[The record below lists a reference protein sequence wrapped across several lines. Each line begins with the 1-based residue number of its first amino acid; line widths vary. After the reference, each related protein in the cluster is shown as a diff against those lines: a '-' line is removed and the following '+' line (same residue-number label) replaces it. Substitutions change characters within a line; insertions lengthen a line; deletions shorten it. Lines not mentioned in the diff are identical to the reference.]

1 MVAAVDAGTTTVH
14 AAVERPGEDRQ
25 DPPTGDLPAGAD
37 RRSHSTRIIFLLA
50 DRRHIPERKC
60 VACGQRF
67 PKQELIRV
75 VRTPEGSVLVDQAGK
90 RPGRGAYVCRSE
102 ICWQGG
108 VPKTSIERSLNITMP
123 PESQAQIAAFYRS
136 MVDDPIPV
144 EQ

>member
-1 MVAAVDAGTTTVH
+1 MVAEVGAGITAH
-14 AAVERPGEDRQ
+14 AAAERPGEDRQ
-25 DPPTGDLPAGAD
+25 DQLTGVEAAANSRPT
-37 RRSHSTRIIFLLA
+37 SSRIVLLLA

-90 RPGRGAYVCRSE
+90 RPGRGAYICRSE
-102 ICWQGG
+102 TCWQGG
-108 VPKTSIERSLNITMP
+108 IPKSSIERSLNITMT
-123 PESQAQIAAFYRS
+123 PESQSQIAAFYRS
-136 MVDDPIPV
+136 MVDNPIPG

>member
-1 MVAAVDAGTTTVH
+1 MAAEVGAGTTAH
-14 AAVERPGEDRQ
+14 AAAERPGEDRQ
-25 DPPTGDLPAGAD
+25 DQLTGLEGAANSRPT
-37 RRSHSTRIIFLLA
+37 SSRIVLLLA

-90 RPGRGAYVCRSE
+90 KPGRGAYICRSE
-102 ICWQGG
+102 TCWQGG
-108 VPKTSIERSLNITMP
+108 VPKSSIERSLNITMP
-123 PESQAQIAAFYRS
+123 PESQIQITAFYRS
-136 MVDDPIPV
+136 MVDNPSPG